1 MVDGM
6 LVWILRYPKTVVV
19 ICLLF
24 VLSLGA
30 NIRFLEIDPSLKSLL
45 PSDFSELVQLEAFEE
60 KFAASEILLVAVDV
74 DDFLEPATLARLWR
88 LQAALEEQEDVERV
102 LSLLTMKHLEAQEN
116 SFRPAQLLAPDE
128 APTNDGDRQALRDL
142 LVSDD
147 LYVGNVISPD
157 LKTLAFIVM
166 PESRFDDEALASST
180 VAIAHDHF
188 GEAALVTGLPATRT
202 AVMDGMQGDLRTF
215 MPLGIVLMILLL
227 VLSFRTWLGAILPL
241 LVVIMSILSTFG
253 LMGLVGEKVRMVT
266 LIMPVMLIAIAND
279 YGIHLVAH
287 YLGGAHGH
295 DGQPKPLIFKVCRSV
310 GVPILAAGLTT
321 VVGFLTL
328 TTHLLPSARSAG
340 VLSAFGVVIAFGLS
354 LSFIPAMLVLLKP
367 PGEVTRNFAVS
378 PMSRALAWFSGA
390 LRRHGRVIVTVLVLA
405 GAGAMAG
412 LPDLKVD
419 TDPVHYFHE
428 SSPIRRANNKVNT
441 VFGGSSQ
448 LNVWTTGDIK
458 SPDTLRKMAAL
469 GSFLESLPMVSNSQS
484 LADVVTRMNRAF
496 HNDDPAFEVVPDD
509 RNAIAQYLLVY
520 SFSADLADFDQFVDF
535 NYKHAQVAGRVNSTS
550 SSDIEALVT
559 QTNDYI
565 DGHGLRD
572 TFPVVTGFVTIL
584 GTLVNMVVLGQLYS
598 LAASLFLVFVIAALL
613 FRSAVGGL
621 YIALPLVF
629 AVMVV
634 FGLMGHF
641 HIELNIATA
650 MLSSIVIGVGVD
662 YVIHF
667 LWHYRDHLRACGD
680 PWQAVDETLLVSG
693 RGIIVNALSVVIGF
707 SVMLLSNFLPIFFF
721 GFLLTISITTCLV
734 AAMVIL
740 PVLVTSF
747 QPAFLLGNQ
756 GVREDAIVA
765 PPRLAHPGNSH
776 AVALATRG
784 GWMVLAAGIG
794 FIVWWA
800 ANALVTWAG
809 GLPDGVG
816 FWAGLWA
823 IMVSN
828 PSIVAALYVLAC
840 LNGAGIAEFTFR
852 RSFVAGFLLALVTTP
867 PVMLVAWARRTK
879 GT

>member
-1 MVDGM
+1 
-6 LVWILRYPKTVVV
+6 
-19 ICLLF
+19 
-24 VLSLGA
+24 
-30 NIRFLEIDPSLKSLL
+30 
-45 PSDFSELVQLEAFEE
+45 
-60 KFAASEILLVAVDV
+60 
-74 DDFLEPATLARLWR
+74 
-88 LQAALEEQEDVERV
+88 
-102 LSLLTMKHLEAQEN
+102 
-116 SFRPAQLLAPDE
+116 
-128 APTNDGDRQALRDL
+128 
-142 LVSDD
+142 
-147 LYVGNVISPD
+147 
-157 LKTLAFIVM
+157 
-166 PESRFDDEALASST
+166 
-180 VAIAHDHF
+180 
-188 GEAALVTGLPATRT
+188 
-202 AVMDGMQGDLRTF
+202 
-215 MPLGIVLMILLL
+215 
-227 VLSFRTWLGAILPL
+227 
-241 LVVIMSILSTFG
+241 
-253 LMGLVGEKVRMVT
+253 
-266 LIMPVMLIAIAND
+266 
-279 YGIHLVAH
+279 
-287 YLGGAHGH
+287 
-295 DGQPKPLIFKVCRSV
+295 
-310 GVPILAAGLTT
+310 
-321 VVGFLTL
+321 
-328 TTHLLPSARSAG
+328 
-340 VLSAFGVVIAFGLS
+340 
-354 LSFIPAMLVLLKP
+354 
-367 PGEVTRNFAVS
+367 
-378 PMSRALAWFSGA
+378 
-390 LRRHGRVIVTVLVLA
+390 
-405 GAGAMAG
+405 
-412 LPDLKVD
+412 
-419 TDPVHYFHE
+419 
-428 SSPIRRANNKVNT
+428 
-441 VFGGSSQ
+441 
-448 LNVWTTGDIK
+448 
-458 SPDTLRKMAAL
+458 
-469 GSFLESLPMVSNSQS
+469 
-484 LADVVTRMNRAF
+484 
-496 HNDDPAFEVVPDD
+496 
-509 RNAIAQYLLVY
+509 
-520 SFSADLADFDQFVDF
+520 
-535 NYKHAQVAGRVNSTS
+535 
-550 SSDIEALVT
+550 VT

-680 PWQAVDETLLVSG
+680 PWQAVDETLLISG

-840 LNGAGIAEFTFR
+840 LNGAGIAEFSFR
-852 RSFVAGFLLALVTTP
+852 RSFVAGFLMALVTTP
-867 PVMLVAWARRTK
+867 PVMLVAWARRKKRT
-879 GT
+879 